1 MKNIL
6 LLSLSFSLLF
16 SCTPP
21 GEKRENGDS
30 TMNKTGPAEAMIK
43 TEDGFTDVTL
53 NISGTEKKDSA
64 TLYHVLATHHGK
76 PVGFDVLVPD
86 HAKKSGFGD
95 GLILSSTGAPSD
107 NFLEMLSTLYGLP
120 YATGTKF
127 LTTDTLSYVD
137 LNQMA
142 QTHGG
147 TNVSG
152 NSMKVFFEKE
162 GETEDDYHTAEVY
175 LNIDKE
181 KNVVEFDEKDPEY
194 RSELLW
200 FLSQKK

>member
-1 MKNIL
+1 MKNLFSFL
-6 LLSLSFSLLF
+6 LLLLLTG
-16 SCTPP
+16 C
-21 GEKRENGDS
+21 
-30 TMNKTGPAEAMIK
+30 GPAEEPGTAAEKNNGPGEVAINSA
-43 TEDGFTDVTL
+43 EGFTDITL
-53 NISGTEKKDSA
+53 NISSTEKKDSA
-64 TLYHVLATHHGK
+64 TLYHVLSMYLGK

-86 HAKKSGFGD
+86 HAKKSGFGN

-107 NFLEMLSTLYGLP
+107 NFLEMLFKLYGLP
-120 YATGTKF
+120 YAAGTKF
-127 LTTDTLSYVD
+127 STTDTLAYAD

-142 QTHGG
+142 QLQGG

-152 NSMKVFFEKE
+152 NSMKLFFEKE
-162 GETEDDYHTAEVY
+162 GETEDEYHIAEVY